1 MSTGDEKLWFAMR
14 ATYRSGLDIK
24 KRLDEKNIENFIPM
38 QYQEVQKNNKKLK
51 VLVPVIS
58 NLIFVHASV
67 SELQQVKQ
75 HLPHLQYMVDSR
87 SHKKITISEKDM
99 KRFIAVSGTVD
110 ERLRYFDPVEVDW
123 KKGCRV
129 RICGGVFEG
138 LEGVFI
144 KVKGIRDRRVVVAI
158 QGVVAVAMAAI
169 EPDFLEVLPNVEKE
183 KKK

>member
-1 MSTGDEKLWFAMR
+1 MSTSDEKLWFAMR

-24 KRLDEKNIENFIPM
+24 KRLDEKNIETFIPM
-38 QYQEVQKNNKKLK
+38 QYREVQKNNKKYKELI
-51 VLVPVIS
+51 PVIS
-58 NLIFVHASV
+58 NLIFVHASM

-75 HLPHLQYMVDSR
+75 SLPHLQYM
-87 SHKKITISEKDM
+87 E
-99 KRFIAVSGTVD
+99 RFIAVSGTVD
-110 ERLRYFDPVEVDW
+110 ERLRYFDPVEVNW

-129 RICGGVFEG
+129 RVCGGPFEG

-169 EPDFLEVLPNVEKE
+169 EPELLEVLPNVEKE